1 MSDVCPSP
9 CMNQRPKSFP
19 VSETSWPGPGCPDG
33 DRFKFGNSWIF
44 DIAYFA
50 ILDLDLGSIEGSQRD
65 NK

>member
-1 MSDVCPSP
+1 MSNACPSP
-9 CMNQRPKSFP
+9 YMNQSRKSLP
-19 VSETSWPGPGCPDG
+19 VSDSSRPGPGCPDG